1 MRERSGVGAG
11 LVISAPHLS
20 CDSVQGVREE
30 DGEVE
35 WVVEEGV
42 SGMAEEE
49 RDETSIDDG
58 VDEEEECEGE
68 AGRGRGG

>member
-1 MRERSGVGAG
+1 M
-11 LVISAPHLS
+11 
-20 CDSVQGVREE
+20 
-30 DGEVE
+30 
-35 WVVEEGV
+35 VEEGV